1 MDVREQ
7 RALIE
12 AAPRKVRAII
22 TLALLTEARI
32 GELLELP
39 WAHVGPDVLVFLNT
53 KNGHQRR
60 LPVSRSVQAA

>member
-22 TLALLTEARI
+22 TVALLTGARI
-32 GELLELP
+32 GELL
-39 WAHVGPDVLVFLNT
+39 
-53 KNGHQRR
+53 
-60 LPVSRSVQAA
+60 